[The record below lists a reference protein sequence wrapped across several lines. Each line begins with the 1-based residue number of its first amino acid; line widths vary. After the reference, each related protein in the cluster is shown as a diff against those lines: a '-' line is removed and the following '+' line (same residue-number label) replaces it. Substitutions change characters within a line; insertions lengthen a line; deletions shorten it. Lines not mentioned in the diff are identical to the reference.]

1 MVLMKTDAPD
11 VPPVSTF
18 FRENAVMA
26 GDDAMSKVTLARPA
40 AGETAHIAMQ
50 RGHVYLLEFDLGETT
65 VADNG
70 KDVLLTFD
78 DGSGMVLQNFF
89 SAAKAGD
96 FYLTLPDGAM
106 LSGQAVV
113 ESLALSLENFHP
125 SGDCAF
131 AGDVHDGLFS
141 PLSSV
146 EDDSSSGRP
155 HGFHCEVSAGHVGYE
170 QPFSP
175 ASLDE
180 ADFFTSGRGSIASSS
195 PFAHGPASMSDGLSS
210 SFSSFSL
217 HDGGR
222 APHLGDLL
230 DMSVPPTRSAAP
242 VDLDSLLPPAVPSGP
257 ASSSD
262 AHHGAESGQVPADN
276 TAVHPLAAV
285 VSSAD
290 SGDESQDQHLL
301 AQLFLL
307 SL

>member
-1 MVLMKTDAPD
+1 
-11 VPPVSTF
+11 
-18 FRENAVMA
+18 MA

-50 RGHVYLLEFDLGETT
+50 KGHVYLLEFDLGETT

-89 SAAKAGD
+89 FAAKAGD
-96 FYLTLPDGAM
+96 FYLTLPDGVM
-106 LSGQAVV
+106 LSGKDMV

-131 AGDVHDGLFS
+131 AGDVHDGLSS
-141 PLSSV
+141 PLFSA
-146 EDDSSSGRP
+146 EGDSSSGHP
-155 HGFHCEVSAGHVGYE
+155 HGIHCEVSAGHGAPE

-175 ASLDE
+175 GALDE
-180 ADFFTSGRGSIASSS
+180 ADLFAAGRGTSAGPP
-195 PFAHGPASMSDGLSS
+195 PFAHGLASMSDDLSS
-210 SFSSFSL
+210 SFPSSSL
-217 HDGGR
+217 HGGR
-222 APHLGDLL
+222 SAPHIDDLL
-230 DMSVPPTRSAAP
+230 DTSVPSARN
-242 VDLDSLLPPAVPSGP
+242 LDSLLPPAVPP
-257 ASSSD
+257 AHSSLPD
-262 AHHGAESGQVPADN
+262 AHQDVESGTAPAGS
-276 TAVHPLAAV
+276 AAAHPLSSV

-290 SGDESQDQHLL
+290 SGGESQDQHLL